1 LGILRAAGRLCP
13 RFPLALRKYIVM
25 PNTRTHAPRG
35 ALVFDMRL
43 LGRQAG
49 SALTQTRT
57 VPAPENV
64 RLELIGVP
72 VGADVALEV
81 RFEAVS
87 EGVLATGTV
96 TAPLAGEC
104 ARCLA
109 PLTSTVTAGF
119 QELYLYADGRHDKHD
134 KHDRHD
140 KYDEDEEQDDEE
152 RHLHGDLLDLEPAF
166 RDAVVLAL
174 PMSPLCQED
183 CPGLCAECGAPL
195 ADAGP
200 GHRHDEATDPRW
212 AALKQLDDQATDQMD
227 RHAGAI
233 DLQEG

>member
-1 LGILRAAGRLCP
+1 
-13 RFPLALRKYIVM
+13 
-25 PNTRTHAPRG
+25 
-35 ALVFDMRL
+35 MRQ

-49 SALTQTRT
+49 SALTQTRI
-57 VPAPENV
+57 VPAPEDL

-87 EGVLATGTV
+87 EGVLATGTAV
-96 TAPLAGEC
+96 APLAGEC
-104 ARCLA
+104 ARCLT
-109 PLTSTVTAGF
+109 PLTSSVTASF
-119 QELYLYADGRHDKHD
+119 QELFLYPDGRHDKHHDRHD

-140 KYDEDEEQDDEE
+140 RHDDSDEQDDEE
-152 RHLHGDLLDLEPAF
+152 LYYLDGDLLDLEPVF

-174 PMSPLCQED
+174 PMSPLCRED
-183 CPGLCAECGAPL
+183 CPGLCAECGVPL

-200 GHRHDEATDPRW
+200 GHQHEAATDPRW
-212 AALKQLDDQATDQMD
+212 AALGQLGDQESNHQD
-227 RHAGAI
+227 RRAGAI

>member
-1 LGILRAAGRLCP
+1 
-13 RFPLALRKYIVM
+13 M
-25 PNTRTHAPRG
+25 PNTRTHTPRG
-35 ALVFDMRL
+35 ALVFDTRL

-49 SALTQTRT
+49 SALTQKRT
-57 VPAPENV
+57 VPAPDNL

-87 EGVLATGTV
+87 EGVLATGTAI
-96 TAPLAGEC
+96 APLAGEC

-109 PLTSTVTAGF
+109 PVTSSLTASF

-134 KHDRHD
+134 KHDRRD
-140 KYDEDEEQDDEE
+140 RREKYDPYDEQEEQDDEQ
-152 RHLHGDLLDLEPAF
+152 RYLDGDLLDLEPAF

-174 PMSPLCQED
+174 PMSPLCRED

-200 GHRHDEATDPRW
+200 GHRHDVAADPRW
-212 AALKQLDDQATDQMD
+212 AALKQLNDQVLDDQATDQMD
-227 RHAGAI
+227 RRAGAI

>member
-1 LGILRAAGRLCP
+1 
-13 RFPLALRKYIVM
+13 
-25 PNTRTHAPRG
+25 
-35 ALVFDMRL
+35 MRL

-119 QELYLYADGRHDKHD
+119 QELYLYADGRHGHD
-134 KHDRHD
+134 KPTTSMTGTISTTSTRSRTT
-140 KYDEDEEQDDEE
+140 KS
-152 RHLHGDLLDLEPAF
+152 
-166 RDAVVLAL
+166 VI
-174 PMSPLCQED
+174 ST
-183 CPGLCAECGAPL
+183 
-195 ADAGP
+195 
-200 GHRHDEATDPRW
+200 ATCSTWSR
-212 AALKQLDDQATDQMD
+212 LSAT
-227 RHAGAI
+227 R
-233 DLQEG
+233 

>member
-1 LGILRAAGRLCP
+1 
-13 RFPLALRKYIVM
+13 M

-72 VGADVALEV
+72 AGADVALEV

-140 KYDEDEEQDDEE
+140 KYDEHEEQDDEE

-174 PMSPLCQED
+174 PMSPLCRED

-200 GHRHDEATDPRW
+200 GHRHDEAADPRW

>member
-1 LGILRAAGRLCP
+1 
-13 RFPLALRKYIVM
+13 M
-25 PNTRTHAPRG
+25 PSTRTHAPRG
-35 ALVFDMRL
+35 ALVFDMRQ

-49 SALTQTRT
+49 SSLTQTRV
-57 VPAPENV
+57 VPAPDDLH
-64 RLELIGVP
+64 LELIRVP
-72 VGADVALEV
+72 VGSDVALEV

-87 EGVLATGTV
+87 EGVLVTGTAI
-96 TAPLAGEC
+96 APLAGEC

-109 PLTSTVTAGF
+109 PLSSSVTAGF
-119 QELYLYADGRHDKHD
+119 QELYLYADGRHDKHE

-140 KYDEDEEQDDEE
+140 KHEKYDEQEEQDAEE
-152 RHLHGDLLDLEPAF
+152 LYHLDGDLLDLEPAF

-174 PMSPLCQED
+174 PMSPLCRED

-200 GHRHDEATDPRW
+200 GHRHEAAADPRW
-212 AALKQLDDQATDQMD
+212 AALRQFGDSEDDNHQD
-227 RHAGAI
+227 RRAGAI

>member
-1 LGILRAAGRLCP
+1 
-13 RFPLALRKYIVM
+13 
-25 PNTRTHAPRG
+25 
-35 ALVFDMRL
+35 MRQ

-57 VPAPENV
+57 VPAPDDL

-72 VGADVALEV
+72 AGADVALEV

-87 EGVLATGTV
+87 EGVLATGTAAV
-96 TAPLAGEC
+96 PLAGEC

-109 PLTSTVTAGF
+109 PLTSSATAGF
-119 QELYLYADGRHDKHD
+119 QELYLYADGRHDRHDKHD
-134 KHDRHD
+134 KHD
-140 KYDEDEEQDDEE
+140 EQEEQDAEE
-152 RHLHGDLLDLEPAF
+152 LYHLDGDLLDLEPAF

-174 PMSPLCQED
+174 PMSPLCRED
-183 CPGLCAECGAPL
+183 CPGLCAECGVPL

-200 GHRHDEATDPRW
+200 GHRHDAAIDPRW
-212 AALKQLDDQATDQMD
+212 AALQQFGDTEDDNHQD
-227 RHAGAI
+227 RRAGAI

>member
-1 LGILRAAGRLCP
+1 
-13 RFPLALRKYIVM
+13 M

-57 VPAPENV
+57 VPAPDDL

-87 EGVLATGTV
+87 EGVLATGTT

-109 PLTSTVTAGF
+109 PLTSSVTASF
-119 QELYLYADGRHDKHD
+119 TELYLYPDGRHDRHDKHE

-140 KYDEDEEQDDEE
+140 KHDEYEEQHDDE
-152 RHLHGDLLDLEPAF
+152 RYLDGDLLDLEPAF

-174 PMSPLCQED
+174 PMSPLCREG
-183 CPGLCAECGAPL
+183 CPGLCAECGVPL

-200 GHRHDEATDPRW
+200 GHRHDEPADPRW
-212 AALKQLDDQATDQMD
+212 AALDQFDDQAT
-227 RHAGAI
+227 RRAGAI

>member
-1 LGILRAAGRLCP
+1 
-13 RFPLALRKYIVM
+13 M
-25 PNTRTHAPRG
+25 PSTRTHAPRG
-35 ALVFDMRL
+35 ALVFDMRQ

-49 SALTQTRT
+49 SALTQTRI
-57 VPAPENV
+57 VPAPDDL

-72 VGADVALEV
+72 VGTDVALEV

-87 EGVLATGTV
+87 EGVLATGTAI
-96 TAPLAGEC
+96 APLAGEC

-109 PLTSTVTAGF
+109 PVSSSVTAGF

-140 KYDEDEEQDDEE
+140 KHEKHDKHDKHDEQEEQDAEE
-152 RHLHGDLLDLEPAF
+152 LYYLDGDLLDLEPAF

-174 PMSPLCQED
+174 PMSPLCRED
-183 CPGLCAECGAPL
+183 CPGLCAECGVPL

-200 GHRHDEATDPRW
+200 GHQHEAAIDPRW
-212 AALKQLDDQATDQMD
+212 AALKQPNETENNQQD
-227 RHAGAI
+227 RRARAI

>member
-1 LGILRAAGRLCP
+1 
-13 RFPLALRKYIVM
+13 
-25 PNTRTHAPRG
+25 
-35 ALVFDMRL
+35 MRQ

-57 VPAPENV
+57 VPAPDDL

-72 VGADVALEV
+72 AGADVALEV

-87 EGVLATGTV
+87 EGVLATGTATV
-96 TAPLAGEC
+96 PLAGEC

-109 PLTSTVTAGF
+109 PLTSSVIVGF
-119 QELYLYADGRHDKHD
+119 QELYLYAEGRHDKHD
-134 KHDRHD
+134 KHDKHEKHD
-140 KYDEDEEQDDEE
+140 RYDNHDEQEEQDAEGLY
-152 RHLHGDLLDLEPAF
+152 HLDGDLLDLEPAF

-174 PMSPLCQED
+174 PMSPLCRED

-200 GHRHDEATDPRW
+200 GHRHDAAVDPRW
-212 AALKQLDDQATDQMD
+212 AALQQLSEQGDDNQQD
-227 RHAGAI
+227 RRARAI

>member
-1 LGILRAAGRLCP
+1 
-13 RFPLALRKYIVM
+13 
-25 PNTRTHAPRG
+25 
-35 ALVFDMRL
+35 MRQ

-57 VPAPENV
+57 VPAPDDLH
-64 RLELIGVP
+64 LELIGVP

-87 EGVLATGTV
+87 EGVLATGTAI
-96 TAPLAGEC
+96 APLAGEC

-109 PLTSTVTAGF
+109 PLTSSVTASF

-134 KHDRHD
+134 KHDKHD
-140 KYDEDEEQDDEE
+140 RYDKNDEQEEQDAGELY
-152 RHLHGDLLDLEPAF
+152 HLDGDLLDLEPAF

-174 PMSPLCQED
+174 PMSPLCRED

-200 GHRHDEATDPRW
+200 GHRHDAAADPRW
-212 AALKQLDDQATDQMD
+212 AALKQLGDQDDNDYQDRRARAT
-227 RHAGAI
+227 